1 MKSKFLATF
10 LAALFTLSAS
20 AATHK
25 TSKPRTT
32 THHAAAAISSRSKS
46 VHVRG
51 YTRKNG
57 TRVRAYNRSPPTKG
71 KKK

>member
-1 MKSKFLATF
+1 MKSKFLVAF
-10 LAALFTLSAS
+10 LAAMFTAS
-20 AATHK
+20 AGAASHK
-25 TSKPRTT
+25 TSHPRTT
-32 THHAAAAISSRSKS
+32 THHAAPAPSSKSKS

-57 TRVRAYNRSPPTKG
+57 THVRSYNRRPPSKG